1 MAFRLVQDNLRA
13 AVLKMVRPSM
23 DALGS
28 AIVEKAREL
37 APIDTGQLRDSIG
50 FTYRQNTGELQ
61 IHCDVFYCL
70 YQEFGTKHIPAHP
83 FLRPALMAAPD
94 LWKTATSVKFQTQIQ
109 ASPSGVFKVP
119 SEARADERFNIREL

>member
-37 APIDTGQLRDSIG
+37 VPVDTGQLRDSIG
-50 FTYRQNTGELQ
+50 YVYRQDTAELQ
-61 IHCDVFYCL
+61 IFADAPWAVFVEY
-70 YQEFGTKHIPAHP
+70 GTSKMPAQP
-83 FLRPALMAAPD
+83 YLRPALMAAPD
-94 LWKTATSVKFQTQIQ
+94 LWKTASSVVFQLQTTTSHIPAKARMDQ
-109 ASPSGVFKVP
+109 KV
-119 SEARADERFNIREL
+119 RIRERKG